1 MDTSREV
8 KFDRMIELLDRK
20 KQLLSDML
28 ELTKA
33 QTDVIAEGTLDK
45 LKLLIDEKQTKID
58 EIDKLDA
65 DFSVY
70 FESLKLAFGINKLSE
85 LDVYA
90 DPRAKQLKQITSEVM
105 DLIGEI
111 SSIENINS
119 EKSKKL
125 LEELGSQIK
134 KVNQGKKINNAYSK
148 PPTDTA
154 SSFFLDKKK

>member
-1 MDTSREV
+1 MNTGGEIH
-8 KFDRMIELLDRK
+8 FDRMIELLDRK
-20 KQLLSDML
+20 KQLLGDML

-33 QTDVIAEGTLDK
+33 QTDVIAAGALDK
-45 LKLLIDEKQTKID
+45 LKLLIDEKQQKIN

-65 DFSVY
+65 DFGVY
-70 FESLKLAFGINKLSE
+70 FEGLKLAFSINKLSE

-90 DPRAKQLKQITSEVM
+90 DPRAKQLKQLTSEVIY
-105 DLIGEI
+105 LVGKI
-111 SSIENINS
+111 SSVEKENS

-125 LEELGSQIK
+125 LDELGSQIK

>member
-134 KVNQGKKINNAYSK
+134 KVNQGKKINNAYSAQ
-148 PPTDTA
+148 PADTP
-154 SSFFLDKKK
+154 SSFFLDQKK